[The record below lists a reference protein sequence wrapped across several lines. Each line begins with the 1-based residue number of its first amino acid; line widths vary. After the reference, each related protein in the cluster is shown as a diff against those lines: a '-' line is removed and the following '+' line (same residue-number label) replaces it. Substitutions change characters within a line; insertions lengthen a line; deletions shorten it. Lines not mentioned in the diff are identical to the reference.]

1 MKVKD
6 LYLCCDNI
14 EVDDVVEIIFKDDD
28 TLMYVCLGAA
38 TYDILDETV
47 NCFTVTDAGVT
58 IKLSNS
64 QRRTERKDAM
74 LFKDLY
80 SACSNLKS
88 AMSVEV
94 TKGTYEERLTVDECL
109 EKYGADEVARFKMCG
124 VTSQFLRV
132 ILKG

>member
-14 EVDDVVEIIFKDDD
+14 EVDDIVEIIFKDDD

-47 NCFTVTDAGVT
+47 DSFNVTDEDVT
-58 IKLSNS
+58 IKLSSSPRNV
-64 QRRTERKDAM
+64 ERKEGM

-109 EKYGADEVARFKMCG
+109 EKYGADEVARFRMCG

-132 ILKG
+132 VLR